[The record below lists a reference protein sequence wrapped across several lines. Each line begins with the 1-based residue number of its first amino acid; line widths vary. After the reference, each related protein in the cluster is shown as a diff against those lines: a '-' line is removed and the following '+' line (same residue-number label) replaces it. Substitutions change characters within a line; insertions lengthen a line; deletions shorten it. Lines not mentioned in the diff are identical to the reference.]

1 MDTPLPYDVHYASGY
16 SMTDTDQHDAKNAR
30 SIKVRLITDEAE
42 LHAAQNLRY
51 NVFYKE
57 FGAVPSNDMINL
69 ERDFDEFDQVADHL
83 IVTDIIDDK
92 EVIVGTYRLMTH
104 DKARKFGKFYSSSEF
119 NLDKLMD
126 SGLNLMELGRSC
138 VMPNYRAG
146 PVLQLLWQGIADYVS
161 DNNIDIMF
169 GCASLH
175 GTDIPALA
183 QQLSYMY
190 HYHLVEEEIRPR
202 ALENRYINMNIVPKD
217 DIDIKAAF
225 TALPPLLKGYLR
237 VGSLIGDGAVIDRQ
251 FNTTDVCI
259 VAQSHKVTARYRK
272 HYERKIEK
280 EIPGSSDVNAASPL
294 LAKGQ
299 A

>member
-1 MDTPLPYDVHYASGY
+1 MSTTQPVNKA
-16 SMTDTDQHDAKNAR
+16 TK
-30 SIKVRLITDEAE
+30 SIKVRLATSEAE

-69 ERDFDEFDQVADHL
+69 ERDFDEFDAIADHL
-83 IVTDIIDDK
+83 IVTDILDDQ

-104 DKARKFGKFYSSSEF
+104 NKAKEFGKFYSSSEF
-119 NLDKLMD
+119 NLDKLLASD
-126 SGLNLMELGRSC
+126 LNLMELGRSC

-175 GTDIPALA
+175 GTDIEQLKEP
-183 QQLSYMY
+183 LSYLY
-190 HYHLVEEEIRPR
+190 HHHLVNDDIRPR
-202 ALENRYINMNIVPKD
+202 ALENRYIDMNLIPKD
-217 DIDIKAAF
+217 DIDVKAAF
-225 TALPPLLKGYLR
+225 TALPPLIKGYLR
-237 VGSLIGDGAVIDRQ
+237 VGSMIGDGAVIDPQ

-259 VAQSHKVTARYRK
+259 VAQCHQVTARYRK

-280 EIPGSSDVNAASPL
+280 EIPSTPSSSHAHAGTASSVKD
-294 LAKGQ
+294 AV
-299 A
+299 

>member
-1 MDTPLPYDVHYASGY
+1 MTTPPETENKA
-16 SMTDTDQHDAKNAR
+16 AR
-30 SIKVRLITDEAE
+30 NIRVRLISSEAE

-57 FGAVPSNDMINL
+57 FGAVPTNDMINM
-69 ERDFDEFDQVADHL
+69 ERDFDEFDKVADHL
-83 IVTDIIDDK
+83 IVTDLIDGEDT
-92 EVIVGTYRLMTH
+92 IVGTYRLMTQN
-104 DKARKFGKFYSSSEF
+104 KAKSFGKFYSSSEF
-119 NLDKLMD
+119 NLDKLIN

-175 GTDIPALA
+175 GTDIKALT
-183 QQLSYMY
+183 QQLSYLH
-190 HYHLVEEEIRPR
+190 HYHMVDEELRPR
-202 ALENRYINMNIVPKD
+202 ALDNRYINMNLMAKD
-217 DIDIKAAF
+217 DIDVKAAF
-225 TALPPLLKGYLR
+225 ISLPPLLKGYLR
-237 VGSLIGDGAVIDRQ
+237 VGSMIGDGAVIDPQ

-259 VAQSHKVTARYRK
+259 VAQSNKVTARYRK

-280 EIPGSSDVNAASPL
+280 EIPGATERIIEAITRV
-294 LAKGQ
+294 KGQ
-299 A
+299 I